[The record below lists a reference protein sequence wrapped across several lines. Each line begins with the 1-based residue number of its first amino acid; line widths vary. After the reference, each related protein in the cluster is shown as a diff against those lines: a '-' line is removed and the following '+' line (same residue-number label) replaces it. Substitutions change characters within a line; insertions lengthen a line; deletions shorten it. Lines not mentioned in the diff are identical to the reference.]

1 MHPIGD
7 RLPARNQTNSNALR
21 LDFSRSSKAW
31 GDMCWV
37 GEICQLWSH
46 NIRREEKSMIRY
58 IAVFTFLLIVG
69 VCSYVVL
76 NPGSYPS
83 LVLCFASFVLCVA
96 IREVAPV
103 WKVIFLLITVS
114 VILEI
119 FFSCQALM
127 AEGQQHSNVEGF
139 STNWNQK
146 GLRTNLSTAVTD
158 P

>member
-21 LDFSRSSKAW
+21 LDFSHLSKAW
-31 GDMCWV
+31 DDMCSV
-37 GEICQLWSH
+37 GEICQLWSN

-69 VCSYVVL
+69 VCSYVIL

-96 IREVAPV
+96 IRAVAPV
-103 WKVIFLLITVS
+103 WKAIFITVS
-114 VILEI
+114 VKLEI
-119 FFSCQALM
+119 FFSCQALWRKGSSTQTWGCSKIGTKKGAM
-127 AEGQQHSNVEGF
+127 CGQIC
-139 STNWNQK
+139 
-146 GLRTNLSTAVTD
+146 
-158 P
+158 